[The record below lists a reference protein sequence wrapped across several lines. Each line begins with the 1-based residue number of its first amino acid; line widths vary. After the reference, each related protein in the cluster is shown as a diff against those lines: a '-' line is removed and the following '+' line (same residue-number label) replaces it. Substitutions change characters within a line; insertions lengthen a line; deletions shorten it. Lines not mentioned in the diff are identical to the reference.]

1 MAGYTDRGHQETSCH
16 IQSPSYSPAQKKP
29 TFRLRFKNKISRSFL
44 NLHYIFLSSCCV
56 QLLFLFP
63 LLSVFVHIPKSRTS
77 ATHEPQGHSNQI
89 PHLFFFQ
96 AKSRT
101 IKQSKWMTT
110 LWNARGHVNNKC
122 NLKCKGTNTQSTQI
136 KSSNP
141 GLLFLLK
148 STLEKKEK
156 KITQQ
161 QHKKKTPLSSRWN
174 GWRWRVC

>member
-1 MAGYTDRGHQETSCH
+1 
-16 IQSPSYSPAQKKP
+16 
-29 TFRLRFKNKISRSFL
+29 
-44 NLHYIFLSSCCV
+44 
-56 QLLFLFP
+56 
-63 LLSVFVHIPKSRTS
+63 
-77 ATHEPQGHSNQI
+77 
-89 PHLFFFQ
+89 
-96 AKSRT
+96 
-101 IKQSKWMTT
+101 MTT

-161 QHKKKTPLSSRWN
+161 QHKKKDPPFRQGEMVEDGAFAN
-174 GWRWRVC
+174 HEP